1 MLSISTNA
9 DAFQTS
15 VNPEN
20 ITSSHSEKKK
30 HKKKKRVRDEDNQDT
45 AEADPEAKREK
56 KKKRKQRDQE
66 PVVGEVAESEPVL
79 DVVPDVALK
88 PKKRKERARA
98 RDALLTE
105 QTDAEIEANS
115 QASAAALLSAI
126 VAASITNPET
136 PQTHPEQV
144 QVHQGQPFV
153 QYPAMQY
160 EYPGPAPPSF
170 DPQLQ
175 SVFAPPGG
183 GSAFSELAFGSNEE
197 LLRALQDLD
206 MSKIAHVLKSL
217 GEAAAANTPN
227 PAFAGQLGFIPA
239 QLEQLPPPSL
249 GQLPVGSHA
258 ILGIPPKQTVA
269 FPSHKRTIDMSLPG
283 NELHANSDHAYLL
296 ANKWLTASKLAD
308 LVRDEGLSLAS
319 LWLKNLNLLS
329 FVATG
334 LVYKKGKFSAI
345 EEQQLRSAVERYKNV
360 RLSSNSTHP
369 LMYLFRVV
377 CQEKQLNN
385 EQLHEIIFAKAD
397 KNKDTA
403 FWSELSA

>member
-30 HKKKKRVRDEDNQDT
+30 HKKKKRIRDEDNQDT
-45 AEADPEAKREK
+45 TEADPEAKREK
-56 KKKRKQRDQE
+56 KKKRKRREE
-66 PVVGEVAESEPVL
+66 PVVGEAAGSEAIP
-79 DVVPDVALK
+79 DADPDVTLK
-88 PKKRKERARA
+88 PKKKRKEKGKR
-98 RDALLTE
+98 RDRLLTE

-136 PQTHPEQV
+136 PQIHPDQAQV
-144 QVHQGQPFV
+144 PQGQSFV
-153 QYPAMQY
+153 QYPATQY
-160 EYPGPAPPSF
+160 RYPGPAPPSF
-170 DPQLQ
+170 DAQLQ

-206 MSKIAHVLKSL
+206 MSKIANVLKSL
-217 GEAAAANTPN
+217 GEAAAVNAPN
-227 PAFAGQLGFIPA
+227 PAFAPQLGFIPA
-239 QLEQLPPPSL
+239 QLEQLPPSSL

-283 NELHANSDHAYLL
+283 NELHTNSDHAYLL

-308 LVRDEGLSLAS
+308 LVRDEGLLPPSS
-319 LWLKNLNLLS
+319 WIKNLNLLS
-329 FVATG
+329 FIATG

-345 EEQQLRSAVERYKNV
+345 EEQQLCNAVERYKNV

-369 LMYLFRVV
+369 LMYLF
-377 CQEKQLNN
+377 QLVFRRNN
-385 EQLHEIIFAKAD
+385 
-397 KNKDTA
+397 
-403 FWSELSA
+403 

>member
-1 MLSISTNA
+1 MLSIS

-20 ITSSHSEKKK
+20 ITSHLDKKK
-30 HKKKKRVRDEDNQDT
+30 HKKKKRIRDESSQDNE
-45 AEADPEAKREK
+45 EADPEARREK
-56 KKKRKQRDQE
+56 KKKRKLRDQE
-66 PVVGEVAESEPVL
+66 PMVGEAAGSES
-79 DVVPDVALK
+79 VPDVILK
-88 PKKRKERARA
+88 PKKKRREKGKG
-98 RDALLTE
+98 RDTLLTE

-126 VAASITNPET
+126 VAASITTPET
-136 PQTHPEQV
+136 PQVDSPPPERV
-144 QVHQGQPFV
+144 QAPQGQPFA

-160 EYPGPAPPSF
+160 GYPGLPPPSF

-175 SVFAPPGG
+175 SIFAPPGA

-217 GEAAAANTPN
+217 GEAAAANGPSH
-227 PAFAGQLGFIPA
+227 AFAPQLGFIPT

-283 NELHANSDHAYLL
+283 NELHTNSDHAYLL

-308 LVRDEGLSLAS
+308 LVRAEGLSPTPLS
-319 LWLKNLNLLS
+319 LKN
-329 FVATG
+329 
-334 LVYKKGKFSAI
+334 
-345 EEQQLRSAVERYKNV
+345 
-360 RLSSNSTHP
+360 SNSLCYRSRLQKREVLCDRRTAITQCSGTIHDRSF
-369 LMYLFRVV
+369 LF
-377 CQEKQLNN
+377 
-385 EQLHEIIFAKAD
+385 
-397 KNKDTA
+397 
-403 FWSELSA
+403 

>member
-20 ITSSHSEKKK
+20 ITPSHSDKKK
-30 HKKKKRVRDEDNQDT
+30 HKKKKRVRDEGSQDN
-45 AEADPEAKREK
+45 AEADPEARREK
-56 KKKRKQRDQE
+56 KKKRKLRDQE
-66 PVVGEVAESEPVL
+66 PMVGEAAGSES
-79 DVVPDVALK
+79 VPDVAPDVILK
-88 PKKRKERARA
+88 PKKKRKEKGKG
-98 RDALLTE
+98 RDTLLTE

-136 PQTHPEQV
+136 PQVDSPPEQL
-144 QVHQGQPFV
+144 QAPQGQAFA

-160 EYPGPAPPSF
+160 GYPGPPPPSF

-175 SVFAPPGG
+175 SIFTPPGG

-197 LLRALQDLD
+197 LLRALQELD

-217 GEAAAANTPN
+217 SEAATTNGPSH
-227 PAFAGQLGFIPA
+227 AFAPQFGFIPT
-239 QLEQLPPPSL
+239 QLEQLPPSSL

-269 FPSHKRTIDMSLPG
+269 FSSHKRTIDMSLPG
-283 NELHANSDHAYLL
+283 NELHTNSDHAYLL

-308 LVRDEGLSLAS
+308 LVRDEGLSPIP
-319 LWLKNLNLLS
+319 LWLKN
-329 FVATG
+329 
-334 LVYKKGKFSAI
+334 
-345 EEQQLRSAVERYKNV
+345 
-360 RLSSNSTHP
+360 SNSWCYRSR
-369 LMYLFRVV
+369 LQKREVLCDRR
-377 CQEKQLNN
+377 
-385 EQLHEIIFAKAD
+385 
-397 KNKDTA
+397 TA
-403 FWSELSA
+403 TTQCSGTIQDCSFLL